1 MQVQASENSI
11 LAYCLPLCT
20 TRASTPNILANYCL
34 PLYETGPST
43 PTGSLLQPQAAKSA
57 ESSISSKIS
66 MLKAA
71 HSLVCLESYLSYFCL
86 DVCAVYAPTQRFVF
100 MFAEVCANTWNWNHS
115 DTNVRN
121 RPPNFCSQNTGKTG
135 TPEPIAKKTMP
146 SKSLSAKS
154 YTRNLIPQIS
164 LHTPEALNHVHS
176 I

>member
-20 TRASTPNILANYCL
+20 TRASTPNILANCCL

-43 PTGSLLQPQAAKSA
+43 PTGSLLQPHAAKSS

-66 MLKAA
+66 MLKEA
-71 HSLVCLESYLSYFCL
+71 HSLVCLESSLSYFCL
-86 DVCAVYAPTQRFVF
+86 DVCDVYAPTQRFVF
-100 MFAEVCANTWNWNHS
+100 MFAEVCANTW
-115 DTNVRN
+115 N

-135 TPEPIAKKTMP
+135 TPEPIAKNPMP

-154 YTRNLIPQIS
+154 YTRNLIPQII